1 MGGLFGGKKSN
12 KSTTT
17 EDSKN
22 SNWLANNKEYT
33 AMVNQGIT
41 QGSNMSIPDYQLA
54 GMPQGMQ
61 NSLNQ
66 MVNGGIDYSQYQN
79 AQSYMNVIGQ
89 GQLESGLGLQSQAQ
103 GMLSKFANMTQA
115 DYQAGMKSEYNSD
128 LVNEQI
134 AGLKSDVNEWYT
146 GQEHSLDQ
154 QATTSGNMGSS
165 RAGVAQG
172 MLAGQAAKT
181 ISSGSLQYRTA
192 EEQLAAN
199 RYQNYL
205 GLQQQGA
212 SSLANLA
219 QGQISNGANFYN
231 QGMQYYGMYNQ
242 GQISNQNNA
251 ITAGSM
257 LQNYNQQQLDVYR
270 QNGLQA
276 QSPALARLGY
286 MNQFLGPIA
295 NYSTTG
301 SKTTTTVTPQQGNS
315 MMGGI
320 MGAAGAV
327 AGAYFGG
334 PMGAQLGAS
343 LGGAVGNSM

>member
-1 MGGLFGGKKSN
+1 MGGLFKKKSS
-12 KSTTT
+12 STKTT
-17 EDSKN
+17 EDTKN

-33 AMVNQGIT
+33 SLVNSGISQGA
-41 QGSNMSIPDYQLA
+41 NMSIPDYQLA
-54 GMPQGMQ
+54 DYGQGWYNAANNLQ
-61 NSLNQ
+61 QGADLDYLNQ
-66 MVNGGIDYSQYQN
+66 GADYMQGLGQN
-79 AQSYMNVIGQ
+79 
-89 GQLESGLGLQSQAQ
+89 QLNSGLALQGQAQ
-103 GMLSKFANMTQA
+103 GMLGKFANMTQE
-115 DYQAGMKSEYNSD
+115 DYQKGFKSEYNGD

-134 AGLKSDVNEWYT
+134 AGLTSDVNDWYLGAT
-146 GQEHSLDQ
+146 QSLNQ
-154 QATTSGNMGSS
+154 NATQTGNMGSS

-172 MLAGQAAKT
+172 VLGGQAAKA

-192 EEQLAAN
+192 EESAAQN
-199 RYQNYL
+199 RYMSYL
-205 GLQQQGA
+205 GMQQSGA
-212 SSLANLA
+212 NALANLA
-219 QGQISNGANFYN
+219 GQQISTGSNFYN
-231 QGMQYYGMYNQ
+231 QGMGYQSQY
-242 GQISNQNNA
+242 NA
-251 ITAGSM
+251 GW
-257 LQNYNQQQLDVYR
+257 LQNQQNALNVGSIMQQQQQNQLDVMR
-270 QNGLQA
+270 QNSLQQ

-301 SKTTTTVTPQQGNS
+301 SKTTTTVMPQQGNG

>member
-1 MGGLFGGKKSN
+1 MGGLFKKKSS
-12 KSTTT
+12 STKTT
-17 EDSKN
+17 EDTKN

-33 AMVNQGIT
+33 ALVNSGISQGA
-41 QGSNMSIPDYQLA
+41 NMSIPDYQLA
-54 GMPQGMQ
+54 DYGQGWYNAANNLQ
-61 NSLNQ
+61 QGADLDYLNQ
-66 MVNGGIDYSQYQN
+66 GADYMQGLGQN
-79 AQSYMNVIGQ
+79 
-89 GQLESGLGLQSQAQ
+89 QLNSGLALQGQAQ
-103 GMLSKFANMTQA
+103 GMLSKFANMTQE
-115 DYQAGMKSEYNSD
+115 DYQKGFKSEYNGD

-134 AGLKSDVNEWYT
+134 AGLTSDVNDWYLGAT
-146 GQEHSLDQ
+146 QSLNQ
-154 QATTSGNMGSS
+154 SATQSGNMGSS

-172 MLAGQAAKT
+172 VLGGQAAKA

-192 EEQLAAN
+192 EESAAQN
-199 RYQNYL
+199 RYMSYL
-205 GLQQQGA
+205 GMQQSGA
-212 SSLANLA
+212 NALANLA
-219 QGQISNGANFYN
+219 GQQISTGSNFYN
-231 QGMQYYGMYNQ
+231 QGMGYQSQY
-242 GQISNQNNA
+242 NA
-251 ITAGSM
+251 GW
-257 LQNYNQQQLDVYR
+257 LQNQQNALNVGSIMQQQQQNQLDIMR
-270 QNGLQA
+270 QNSLQA

-301 SKTTTTVTPQQGNS
+301 SRTTTTVAPAQGNG

>member
-1 MGGLFGGKKSN
+1 MSGLFGGKKSS

-33 AMVNQGIT
+33 ALVNQGIS
-41 QGSNMSIPDYQLA
+41 QGANMSIPDLQVADYGTGWYNAANNLTNGVDLSGYQDA
-54 GMPQGMQ
+54 TQ
-61 NSLNQ
+61 
-66 MVNGGIDYSQYQN
+66 
-79 AQSYMNVIGQ
+79 YMNDLGQ
-89 GQLESGLGLQSQAQ
+89 NQLNSGLALQGQAQ
-103 GMLSKFANMTQA
+103 GMLAKFANMTQEE
-115 DYQAGMKSEYNSD
+115 YQKGYQSEYNSD
-128 LVNEQI
+128 LVKEQI
-134 AGLKSDVNEWYT
+134 AGMTSDVNDWYN
-146 GQEHSLDQ
+146 GAVSNLNVN
-154 QATTSGNMGSS
+154 AAGSGNMGSS

-172 MLAGQAAKT
+172 VLGGQAAKA
-181 ISSGSLQYRTA
+181 ISSGSTQLRTA
-192 EEQLAAN
+192 EEQAASQ
-199 RYQNYL
+199 RYQAYL
-205 GLQQQGA
+205 GYQQQGA
-212 SSLANLA
+212 SQLANLA

-231 QGMQYYGMYNQ
+231 QGMSYYGAYNQ
-242 GQISNQNNA
+242 GYLQNQQNAINVGAMMQQQQQNQLNVAYQNNL
-251 ITAGSM
+251 T
-257 LQNYNQQQLDVYR
+257 
-270 QNGLQA
+270 A

-301 SKTTTTVTPQQGNS
+301 SKTTTTVAPAQGNGL
-315 MMGGI
+315 MGGI